1 MIESF
6 PSRGFR
12 SRVPVQNRKYA
23 IGSCPVRNRFHD
35 LICRAPTM
43 YAEHTVAKFAG
54 SLQCPGEYFDLTLP
68 ALPVSRASI
77 EANLA
82 NQPCLAY
89 AIFQKIN
96 LLVALADKL
105 RMQPDSRKHITAS
118 LGPFPVLWPGSGR
131 GRDRQYRD
139 AQPITLLNEAWRIG
153 MQIDVTMEVESS
165 NVCPDTHAYDIRTV
179 PTSAPTSAIPLL
191 NTSA

>member
-1 MIESF
+1 
-6 PSRGFR
+6 
-12 SRVPVQNRKYA
+12 
-23 IGSCPVRNRFHD
+23 
-35 LICRAPTM
+35 M

-105 RMQPDSRKHITAS
+105 RKTHNGFSRHSRCGQALGVVVTAS
-118 LGPFPVLWPGSGR
+118 TATR
-131 GRDRQYRD
+131 
-139 AQPITLLNEAWRIG
+139 PIK
-153 MQIDVTMEVESS
+153 
-165 NVCPDTHAYDIRTV
+165 
-179 PTSAPTSAIPLL
+179 
-191 NTSA
+191 